1 MKRKNY
7 IIFDSYNSYSEEKM
21 KIAKESMIEN
31 AFFDSDENGCIT
43 EIDNFGKNV
52 ILTREDYAKSIN

>member
-7 IIFDSYNSYSEEKM
+7 IIFNSYDIYSEENM

-31 AFFDSDENGCIT
+31 AFFNSDENGCIT

-52 ILTREDYAKSIN
+52 ILTREDYAKTIN

>member
-7 IIFDSYNSYSEEKM
+7 IIFDSYDIYSEENM

-31 AFFDSDENGCIT
+31 AFL
-43 EIDNFGKNV
+43 
-52 ILTREDYAKSIN
+52 ILMKMVVSLKLTILEKMSF

>member
-7 IIFDSYNSYSEEKM
+7 TVFSSYDIYSEENM

-31 AFFDSDENGCIT
+31 AF
-43 EIDNFGKNV
+43 
-52 ILTREDYAKSIN
+52 